1 MRQALFCADSETELR
16 IDLSFEIRI
25 LDFSQSHPNSH
36 FPNFAYILNIKFKKQ
51 LNIFLK
57 KIKFIK
63 KIKNTVLFRIQFSIS
78 LYIFY

>member
-1 MRQALFCADSETELR
+1 MRQAIFCADSETELR

>member
-36 FPNFAYILNIKFKKQ
+36 FPNFAYILNKKFKKQ

>member
-36 FPNFAYILNIKFKKQ
+36 FPNFAYIINIKFKKQ
-51 LNIFLK
+51 INIFLK
-57 KIKFIK
+57 KSKLIK

>member
-25 LDFSQSHPNSH
+25 LDFSQAHPNSH

-63 KIKNTVLFRIQFSIS
+63 KIKNTVLFRIQFSI
-78 LYIFY
+78 YIFY

>member
-1 MRQALFCADSETELR
+1 MRQALFCADSESELS